1 MRKSD
6 MKNSNMRG
14 AILAV
19 WLVLL
24 AACAGTPEIHPA
36 TQAIRD
42 YVEVGELQEADRIRT
57 RAQDAWTPV
66 TEYFV
71 LYKARDGR
79 YLLEFSQRCREMFD
93 NTRVTPDR
101 RTDHNHISRGFDTLR
116 GCRIDKIYPLTEA
129 QAQEIEALVEAAGG
143 GN

>member
-1 MRKSD
+1 MES
-6 MKNSNMRG
+6 SNMRR
-14 AILAV
+14 AVLAV

-57 RAQDAWTPV
+57 RAQDSWKPV

-71 LYKARDGR
+71 LYQARQGH

-101 RTDHNHISRGFDTLR
+101 RNDHNQITRGFDTLR

-129 QAQEIEALVEAAGG
+129 QALEIEALAKSAAGG
-143 GN
+143 N

>member
-1 MRKSD
+1 MRT
-6 MKNSNMRG
+6 

-19 WLVLL
+19 WLLFV

-42 YVEVGELQEADRIRT
+42 YVEVGELQETDRIRT
-57 RAQDAWTPV
+57 RTQDAWKPV

-71 LYKARDGR
+71 LYQARDGR

-101 RTDHNHISRGFDTLR
+101 RTDHNQLSRGFDTLR

-129 QAQEIEALVEAAGG
+129 QAEEIEALVEAAGG